1 MARYVD
7 SFNSDD
13 RLDLSGLHCP
23 MKRCGSPSVR
33 ILKLPDAK
41 KWMGRIGRGQCL
53 DCGATFPLREVPPPE
68 PAPRE
73 ETFDL

>member
-1 MARYVD
+1 MAKFVE
-7 SFNSDD
+7 SFGNDD

-33 ILKLPDAK
+33 IIKLPDAK
-41 KWMGRIGRGQCL
+41 KWMGRIGSAVCL
-53 DCGATFPLREVPPPE
+53 DCGARFPIREVPPPE

-73 ETFDL
+73 ETFDW